1 METAEATEMVD
12 FIGIG
17 TPRSATTWISD
28 VLRRHPEV
36 GLSEPKEVRYFN
48 RYLFPLGSDR
58 GRLNPDFDRSI
69 HWYLRHFGTE
79 GRVQGEFTPLYL
91 YDEGAPAAIER
102 HFPDIK
108 LLCCLR
114 NPVDR
119 AYSHYLLYRNTGTLP
134 EMSFEEALEREPVFL
149 EMGFY
154 ARPIARY
161 LQRFEREQVLFLLF
175 DDLVADPD
183 GQVARVLE
191 YLGVREDLVPASDKQ
206 NRPVRVRSQRLKR
219 AAHTVSRGL
228 AGAGLGAAVR
238 GLRHLGVHELVRRI
252 VSSEAAYPPMRGET
266 RRRLV
271 RVYAR
276 DVAALERM
284 LGLDLR
290 AWKGAPG
297 PPKH

>member
-1 METAEATEMVD
+1 MVD

-17 TPRSATTWISD
+17 TPRSATTWVSD

-48 RYLFPLGSDR
+48 RYLFPLGRDR
-58 GRLNPDFDRSI
+58 GRLNPDFDRDI
-69 HWYLRHFGTE
+69 DWYLRHFRAE
-79 GRVQGEFTPLYL
+79 GRVRGEFTPLYL
-91 YDEGAPAAIER
+91 YDEAAPAAIER
-102 HFPDIK
+102 HFPDVK

-161 LQRFEREQVLFLLF
+161 LERFDREQVLFLLF
-175 DDLVADPD
+175 DDLVADAD
-183 GQVARVLE
+183 RQVARVLE
-191 YLGVREDLVPASDKQ
+191 FLGVRDDIVPASDKR
-206 NRPVRVRSQRLKR
+206 NRAAVVRRRRLKR
-219 AAHTVSRGL
+219 AAHAVSRSL
-228 AGAGLGAAVR
+228 ADMGLGAAVR

-252 VSSEAAYPPMRGET
+252 VSSEASYPPMHDET

-271 RVYAR
+271 EVYAR
-276 DVAALERM
+276 DVAAVERM
-284 LGLDLR
+284 LDLDLG
-290 AWKGAPG
+290 AWKARPVRRSTGALATTD
-297 PPKH
+297 